1 MSVVNLVILLVNVAC
16 VLVHEDWVVEGAEV
30 HLLDAAEVPVM
41 MVMDAGILKTYVFLF
56 FSSACTFCFPA
67 HIEMGDLKLVIF
79 DTLF

>member
-56 FSSACTFCFPA
+56 FPLHCASCGK
-67 HIEMGDLKLVIF
+67 IV
-79 DTLF
+79 LFAASFLSFVSQFT